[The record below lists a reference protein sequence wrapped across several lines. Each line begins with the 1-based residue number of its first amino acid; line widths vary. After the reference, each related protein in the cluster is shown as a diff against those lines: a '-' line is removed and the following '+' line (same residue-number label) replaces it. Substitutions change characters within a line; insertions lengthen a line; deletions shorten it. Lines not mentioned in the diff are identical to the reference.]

1 MSKLKK
7 EELELLQK
15 QENGKAELKL
25 RIGDYQYQIF
35 LLQQAI
41 YSIDLEQKET
51 KEELEESYGKI
62 NVDLKT
68 GEFEVLEDEK
78 ES

>member
-51 KEELEESYGKI
+51 KEELEKSYGKI

-68 GEFEVLEDEK
+68 GKFEVLEDEK

>member
-15 QENGKAELKL
+15 QENGKGELKL
-25 RIGDYQYQIF
+25 RIGDLQYQIF

-41 YSIDLEQKET
+41 YSIDLEQKKT

-62 NVDLKT
+62 NVDLKD
-68 GEFEVLEDEK
+68 GSYEVIKED
-78 ES
+78 

>member
-15 QENGKAELKL
+15 QENGKGELKL
-25 RIGDYQYQIF
+25 RIGDFQYQIF

-41 YSIDLEQKET
+41 YSIDLEQKKT

-62 NVDLKT
+62 NVDLKD
-68 GEFEVLEDEK
+68 GSYEVIKED
-78 ES
+78 

>member
-1 MSKLKK
+1 MSKIKK

-51 KEELEESYGKI
+51 KEKLEKSYGKI

-68 GEFEVLEDEK
+68 GQFEVLEDEK

>member
-41 YSIDLEQKET
+41 YSIDIEQKET
-51 KEELEESYGKI
+51 KEELEKSYGKI

-68 GEFEVLEDEK
+68 GKFEVLEDEK

>member
-51 KEELEESYGKI
+51 KEELEKSYGKI

-68 GEFEVLEDEK
+68 GQFEVLEDEK

>member
-41 YSIDLEQKET
+41 YSIDLEQK
-51 KEELEESYGKI
+51 K
-62 NVDLKT
+62 LK
-68 GEFEVLEDEK
+68 K
-78 ES
+78 N

>member
-51 KEELEESYGKI
+51 KEELEKSYGKI

>member
-41 YSIDLEQKET
+41 YSIDIEQKET
-51 KEELEESYGKI
+51 KEELEKSYGKI

>member
-1 MSKLKK
+1 MSKIKK

-25 RIGDYQYQIF
+25 RIGDHQYQVF

-41 YSIDLEQKET
+41 YSIDLEQKKT

-62 NVDLKT
+62 NVDLKD
-68 GEFEVLEDEK
+68 GSYEVIK
-78 ES
+78 EE

>member
-51 KEELEESYGKI
+51 KEELEKSYGKI

-68 GEFEVLEDEK
+68 GEFEVLEEEK

>member
-51 KEELEESYGKI
+51 KEEIDSI
-62 NVDLKT
+62 I
-68 GEFEVLEDEK
+68 
-78 ES
+78 

>member
-41 YSIDLEQKET
+41 YSIDLEQKKT
-51 KEELEESYGKI
+51 KEELEKSYGKI

-68 GEFEVLEDEK
+68 GQFEVLEDEK